1 MEVTDTLEV
10 DSVDQILNF
19 WHGRVKNGLACR
31 GVCKSKGILIST
43 FLAVM
48 GYSML
53 VRTLRGFTISDS

>member
-19 WHGRVKNGLACR
+19 WHGGVKNGLACR

-43 FLAVM
+43 FLTVM
-48 GYSML
+48 G
-53 VRTLRGFTISDS
+53 